1 MEISVRLLYLS
12 LTIDLCTGSGI
23 YSATFHFKKLVQQ
36 DRSFS
41 YHSRAFDANF
51 FLHKRQEMLRP
62 RLSDT
67 FLLEV
72 VLDDLGG
79 RPLAMEV
86 VLCAGREEHAVVAER
101 NLDLETGFGLKRIG
115 RDVLSDLTEVPTM
128 SAGDLMA
135 SLTLSRM
142 ARRLG

>member
-1 MEISVRLLYLS
+1 
-12 LTIDLCTGSGI
+12 
-23 YSATFHFKKLVQQ
+23 
-36 DRSFS
+36 
-41 YHSRAFDANF
+41 
-51 FLHKRQEMLRP
+51 
-62 RLSDT
+62 
-67 FLLEV
+67 
-72 VLDDLGG
+72 
-79 RPLAMEV
+79 MEV

>member
-1 MEISVRLLYLS
+1 
-12 LTIDLCTGSGI
+12 
-23 YSATFHFKKLVQQ
+23 
-36 DRSFS
+36 
-41 YHSRAFDANF
+41 
-51 FLHKRQEMLRP
+51 MLRP

-67 FLLEV
+67 LLLEV

-101 NLDLETGFGLKRIG
+101 NLDLEAGFRLKRIG
-115 RDVLSDLTEVPTM
+115 RDVLSDLAEVSTI
-128 SAGDLMA
+128 SVGDFMA

-142 ARRLG
+142 ARRLD